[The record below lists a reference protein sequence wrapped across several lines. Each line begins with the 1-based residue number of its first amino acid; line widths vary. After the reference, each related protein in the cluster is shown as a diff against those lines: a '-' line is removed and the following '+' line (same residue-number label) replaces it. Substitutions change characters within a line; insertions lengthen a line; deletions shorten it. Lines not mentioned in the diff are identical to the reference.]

1 MKEPSAKFLGDFIM
15 ENYAPISFR
24 LWAMARLIEW
34 RRLDVLKP
42 HSLRGNVVWLWKAG
56 WLNEELPPHLRQARA
71 LRRRRKPN
79 HSTNK
84 NYKPPRTG
92 KPDIPPP
99 PMGQPYS
106 RGPKRR

>member
-1 MKEPSAKFLGDFIM
+1 MKEPSAEFLGDFIM

-42 HSLRGNVVWLWKAG
+42 NSLRGNVVWLWKAG
-56 WLNEELPPHLRQARA
+56 WLNEELPSHLRQARA
-71 LRRRRKPN
+71 RRRRKPN

-84 NYKPPRTG
+84 NYKPPRMG